1 MRSFVVALALVSVL
15 AAGCSDDDGGS
26 SGSSVDVDTEVAKE
40 YLAELDTAGLGDIFD
55 DDEQAVAY
63 VATACDDAEV
73 VGQTP
78 EALIESGAVSAQA
91 AIALGYCDTDLN
103 V

>member
-1 MRSFVVALALVSVL
+1 MRSFVVALALVSVV
-15 AAGCSDDDGGS
+15 AAGCSDDDSS
-26 SGSSVDVDTEVAKE
+26 SGSSADVNSEVAKE
-40 YLAELDTAGLGDIFD
+40 YLAKLDAAGLGDVFD

-63 VATACDDAEV
+63 VATACDNAEV

-91 AIALGYCDTDLN
+91 AIALGYCDSDLN
-103 V
+103 S

>member
-1 MRSFVVALALVSVL
+1 MRSFVVALALVSVV
-15 AAGCSDDDGGS
+15 AAGCSGDDSS
-26 SGSSVDVDTEVAKE
+26 SGSSVDVDSEVAKA
-40 YLAELDTAGLGDIFD
+40 YLAELDDADLGDIFD
-55 DDEQAVAY
+55 DDQQAVAY
-63 VATACDDAEV
+63 VATACDNAEV

-103 V
+103 G